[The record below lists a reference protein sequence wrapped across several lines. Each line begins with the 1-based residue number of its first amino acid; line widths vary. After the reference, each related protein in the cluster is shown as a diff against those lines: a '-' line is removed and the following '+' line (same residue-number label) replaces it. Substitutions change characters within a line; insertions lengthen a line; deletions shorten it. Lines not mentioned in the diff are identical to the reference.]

1 MLLHRCNVKKYHSL
15 ALLLPR
21 WFYQLL
27 RFFAHLLTFSAASV
41 LLFLLGFYVIP
52 AFAEKVPAMTESI
65 AQLAKP
71 KLPQPF
77 VVADT
82 TDSDKDGLP
91 DELEIHLGSEPVLS
105 DTDGDGIDDGI
116 EVGTNYHTP
125 LDTDG
130 DGRLDLLD
138 EDDDGDGI
146 PSIVEGIDDIDK
158 DGVANYLDKDSDGDG
173 IPDHDEAGLSL
184 LDQDK
189 DRVDDKFDVDVTGGQ
204 DVNGDGIDDNVI
216 LADLDQNGIA
226 DFLENTGSVVAAKP
240 ISNSTL
246 TTTTKQVFTED
257 TDRDGIPDIAEIG
270 QDKNNPQDS
279 DRDGII
285 DRLDDDDDNDG
296 ILTRLEDVDGDGS
309 PLNDDTDNDGVPNY
323 QDAND
328 DGDTRLTK
336 LEGPTADS
344 DNDGIPDYL
353 DSDEDASSSPPKVV
367 VLYQEAPA
375 PASSRPTFN
384 LAVTD

>member
-1 MLLHRCNVKKYHSL
+1 MKKYHSIS
-15 ALLLPR
+15 LLLPNWLR
-21 WFYQLL
+21 RLL
-27 RFFAHLLTFSAASV
+27 SIAAHLLTFSAASV

-65 AQLAKP
+65 AQLTQK
-71 KLPQPF
+71 KLPGQMTITD
-77 VVADT
+77 V
-82 TDSDKDGLP
+82 TDSDSDGLP
-91 DELEIHLGSEPVLS
+91 DELELRFGSEIMLS
-105 DTDGDGIDDGI
+105 DTDGDGVPDGI
-116 EVGTNYHTP
+116 EVGHNYYTP

-130 DGRLDLLD
+130 DGRLNLLD

-146 PSIVEGIDDIDK
+146 PSIIEGTDDTDG
-158 DGVANYLDKDSDGDG
+158 DGVANFLDQDSDADG
-173 IPDHDEAGLSL
+173 ISDRHEAGLSL
-184 LDQDK
+184 LDADA
-189 DRVDDKFDVDVTGGQ
+189 DRVDDKFDADITGGE
-204 DVNGDGIDDNVI
+204 DANGDGIDDSAV
-216 LADLDQNGIA
+216 LADIDQNGVA
-226 DFLENTGSVVAAKP
+226 DFLEKTTSALAKLVL
-240 ISNSTL
+240 SDDSDN
-246 TTTTKQVFTED
+246 
-257 TDRDGIPDIAEIG
+257 DGIPDIAEIG
-270 QDKNNPQDS
+270 QDINHPQDS

-285 DRLDDDDDNDG
+285 DRLDNDDDNDG

-336 LEGPTADS
+336 LEGATADS

-353 DSDEDASSSPPKVV
+353 DRDEAVSNTSPKVV

-375 PASSRPTFN
+375 PASSKPTFN

>member
-1 MLLHRCNVKKYHSL
+1 VKNYHSF

-21 WFYQLL
+21 WIHQLL

-65 AQLAKP
+65 AQLAKQ
-71 KLPQPF
+71 KLPQP
-77 VVADT
+77 VAITDLTDT
-82 TDSDKDGLP
+82 DGDGLP
-91 DELEIHLGSEPVLS
+91 DELEVRFGSELMLS
-105 DTDGDGIDDGI
+105 DTDGDGVKDGL
-116 EVGTNYHTP
+116 EVGSNYNAP

-146 PSIVEGIDDIDK
+146 PSIIEGIGDVDN
-158 DGVANYLDKDSDGDG
+158 DGLANYLDKDSDNDG
-173 IPDHDEAGLSL
+173 ILDHDEAGLSL
-184 LDQDK
+184 VDQDN
-189 DRVDDKFDVDVTGGQ
+189 DRVDDKFDADATGGE
-204 DVNGDGIDDNVI
+204 DANGDGIDDNVT

-226 DFLENTGSVVAAKP
+226 DFLESTSTVIAAKP
-240 ISNSTL
+240 KSNANANVKLATK
-246 TTTTKQVFTED
+246 TKQVFSDD
-257 TDRDGIPDIAEIG
+257 TDQDGIPDIAEIG
-270 QDKNNPQDS
+270 QDKNHPQDS

-285 DRLDDDDDNDG
+285 DRLDNDDDNDG

-328 DGDTRLTK
+328 DGDSRLTK
-336 LEGPTADS
+336 LEGATADS

-353 DSDEDASSSPPKVV
+353 DRDDVTSNSPPKVV